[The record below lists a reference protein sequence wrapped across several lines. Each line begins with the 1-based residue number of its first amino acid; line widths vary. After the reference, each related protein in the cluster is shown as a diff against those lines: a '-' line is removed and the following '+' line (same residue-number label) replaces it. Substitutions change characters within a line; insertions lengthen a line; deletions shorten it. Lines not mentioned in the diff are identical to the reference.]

1 MFARCY
7 LRKTKCFLVLTW
19 GILPSRLMISAFD
32 VRRLLG
38 LGGWIA
44 RFLLVQR
51 MRHSGD
57 ELRRYAQERSVSCC
71 MGGALAWERMNA

>member
-7 LRKTKCFLVLTW
+7 VRKTKCFLVLTW
-19 GILPSRLMISAFD
+19 GMLPSHLMISAFD

-57 ELRRYAQERSVSCC
+57 ESGGMRRSAVCLAAWEERSHRR
-71 MGGALAWERMNA
+71 G